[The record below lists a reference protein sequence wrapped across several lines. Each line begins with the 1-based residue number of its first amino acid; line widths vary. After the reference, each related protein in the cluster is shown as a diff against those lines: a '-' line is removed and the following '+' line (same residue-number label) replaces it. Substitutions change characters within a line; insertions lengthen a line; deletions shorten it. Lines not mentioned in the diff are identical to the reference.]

1 MWIEQGVTVLLL
13 VIGVVLITWK
23 MRKVFKP
30 LDKALQVVDAIAEGD
45 LSQDVKCESRNEIA
59 RMLAGMA
66 RMRNQLR
73 DVVQSMVN
81 SGTTLKDLA
90 SRATRIATESTEGAT
105 RQMQVS
111 QSVATAMTEMVST
124 FGEVSESAV
133 RAAVGADDAREKADA
148 GALAVAQVQE
158 RIDSLSHKVHDS
170 AEAIRSVEKE
180 SEAIGQ
186 ILDVIRGI
194 AEQTN
199 LLALNAAIEAAR
211 AGEQGRGF
219 AVVADEVRTLAS
231 RTQESTADV
240 NGHLF

>member
-1 MWIEQGVTVLLL
+1 MLFVNDITEEKSAIKRAMWIEQGVTVLLL
-13 VIGVVLITWK
+13 VIGVVLITWQ

-124 FGEVSESAV
+124 FGEVSMANNFDPPSANKIDPP
-133 RAAVGADDAREKADA
+133 GATKN
-148 GALAVAQVQE
+148 Q
-158 RIDSLSHKVHDS
+158 LS
-170 AEAIRSVEKE
+170 R
-180 SEAIGQ
+180 
-186 ILDVIRGI
+186 LC
-194 AEQTN
+194 
-199 LLALNAAIEAAR
+199 
-211 AGEQGRGF
+211 F
-219 AVVADEVRTLAS
+219 S
-231 RTQESTADV
+231 R
-240 NGHLF
+240 

>member
-1 MWIEQGVTVLLL
+1 M
-13 VIGVVLITWK
+13 
-23 MRKVFKP
+23 
-30 LDKALQVVDAIAEGD
+30 
-45 LSQDVKCESRNEIA
+45 
-59 RMLAGMA
+59 
-66 RMRNQLR
+66 
-73 DVVQSMVN
+73 
-81 SGTTLKDLA
+81 
-90 SRATRIATESTEGAT
+90 
-105 RQMQVS
+105 
-111 QSVATAMTEMVST
+111 
-124 FGEVSESAV
+124 

-148 GALAVAQVQE
+148 GALAVVQVQE

-231 RTQESTADV
+231 RTQESTAEIQSMIERIQNGTRQAVSVMGESQSEAERSVQQVVSANGIIRSIDDAVQQISAMNTQIAAAAEEQSAVAEEINRSVV
-240 NGHLF
+240 NIATVAEQTASGAQQTREANEQTSQLADRLLQLTSYFKL